1 MTLFFDNRY
10 RSVTQEMQS
19 MSVVDAA
26 ISNMTVQRILFVG
39 DGSLSAVNLSVSVN
53 EGGCLRTQFL
63 ADMSTNATL
72 TVVLPTRPPC
82 EGVVVSVATPFNTTV
97 VFTLENG
104 GSPANPLGVATTTQ
118 TSLLARGG
126 QWIYY

>member
-19 MSVVDAA
+19 ASVVDAE
-26 ISNMTVQRILFVG
+26 ISNLTLHNILFVG
-39 DGSLSAVNLSVSVN
+39 DGSLSNVDLSVNVIA
-53 EGGCLRTQFL
+53 GGCLKTSLL
-63 ADMSTNATL
+63 ANMSGDASLN
-72 TVVLPTRPPC
+72 VILPNRPTC
-82 EGVVVSVATPFNTTV
+82 DGVIVSVATPFNTGV
-97 VFTLENG
+97 VFTLENV